1 MADNSTGGGRRT
13 LGIFTL
19 AMINVAAIVSL
30 RNLPLMSIYGL
41 ASVFF
46 YAVAALA
53 FFVPVSLVAAEL
65 ATAYPE
71 SGGVYAWV
79 KRGFG
84 AKYGFLAVWL
94 EWVEN
99 VVWFPTVL
107 SFVAATIA
115 YIINPN
121 LDENKLFMV
130 VVMLVVF
137 WGATLVNFFGMKAS
151 GLISSVG
158 TIVGT
163 IIPGALL
170 IIMAVAWLFMGKSI
184 QLGTPLSDFFPN
196 MKLSNMSFFAGVILG
211 FAGIEMAAFH
221 AREAK
226 DPQRDYPKA
235 ILLSVIIIVVIFM
248 MGSLAIAIVVPTKEI
263 SLVAGLMQA
272 MEKFFDP
279 FGLRWVVPVLAALVA
294 AGGIAQI
301 STWLVGPSKG
311 LLATAENGDLP
322 PAFEKV
328 NKAHMPVPI
337 LVAQGA
343 VGTAFVLFF
352 LFTPN
357 ANSFYWMLSALTAQV
372 TVIMYVLMF
381 ASAIRLR
388 YSEPGAKRPFKVPG
402 GKGGMWGVGLLGL
415 VACLFTFF
423 LGFVPPIEVK
433 TGDLIG
439 FEAFLIIGIIVLSL
453 PPFILDKIKK
463 PSWRPKHPEDLQ
475 D

>member
-1 MADNSTGGGRRT
+1 MADDSKGSSRRT

-41 ASVFF
+41 ASIFF

-65 ATAYPE
+65 ATTYPD

-84 AKYGFLAVWL
+84 PKYGFLAVWL

-115 YIINPN
+115 YVVNPN
-121 LDENKLFMV
+121 LDENKIFMV

-137 WGATLVNFFGMKAS
+137 WGATIANFFGMKAS

-158 TIVGT
+158 TIAGT
-163 IIPGALL
+163 IIPGSLL
-170 IIMAVAWLFMGKSI
+170 IIMAAAWLFMGKPISMGTS
-184 QLGTPLSDFFPN
+184 LGDFIPN

-211 FAGIEMAAFH
+211 YAGIEMAAFH

-235 ILLSVIIIVVIFM
+235 ILLSVIIIVAIFM
-248 MGSLAIAIVVPTKEI
+248 MGSLAIAIVVPAKDI

-279 FGLRWVVPVLAALVA
+279 FGLTWVVPVLAVLAA

-311 LLATAENGDLP
+311 LLATAKNGDLP

-352 LFTPN
+352 LFAPN
-357 ANSFYWMLSALTAQV
+357 ANSFYWMLSALTAQL
-372 TVIMYVLMF
+372 TVIMYVFMF

-388 YSEPGAKRPFKVPG
+388 KTDPATKRPFRVPG
-402 GKGGMWGVGLLGL
+402 GAAGMWGIAGLGL
-415 VACLFTFF
+415 AACFFTFF
-423 LGFVPPIEVK
+423 LGFVPPV
-433 TGDLIG
+433 D
-439 FEAFLIIGIIVLSL
+439 V
-453 PPFILDKIKK
+453 
-463 PSWRPKHPEDLQ
+463 
-475 D
+475 